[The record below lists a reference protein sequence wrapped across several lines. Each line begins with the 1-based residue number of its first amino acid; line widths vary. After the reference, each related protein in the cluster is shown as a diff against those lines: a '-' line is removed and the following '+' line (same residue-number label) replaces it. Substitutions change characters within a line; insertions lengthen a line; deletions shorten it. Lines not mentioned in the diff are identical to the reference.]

1 MSRRLES
8 SRLTQVIADPISLG
22 HDMESVIIMVP
33 YNKHWWKAQQYRG
46 LHFKIIVRSCRRCFA
61 EGGKSSPALQS
72 ICPRL

>member
-8 SRLTQVIADPISLG
+8 SRLKQVFVEPVSLG
-22 HDMESVIIMVP
+22 HEMESIIIEVP

-46 LHFKIIVRSCRRCFA
+46 LRFKIIVRSCRKCLA

-72 ICPRL
+72 VCPRR